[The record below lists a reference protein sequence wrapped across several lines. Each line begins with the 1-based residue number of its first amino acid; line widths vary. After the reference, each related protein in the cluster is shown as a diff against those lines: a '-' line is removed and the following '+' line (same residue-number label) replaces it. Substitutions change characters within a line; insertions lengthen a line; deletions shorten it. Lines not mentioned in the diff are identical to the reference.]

1 MIPTEEENP
10 DGLNQRYNVT
20 KANGEPCD
28 PRAVYFVLRLDSY
41 GDDPEHIEA
50 CRAAAKTYYE
60 KCPDYLEKVR
70 YELFRLVQKLKRVPF
85 ENPRRAP

>member
-1 MIPTEEENP
+1 MIPTEQENP
-10 DGLNQRYNVT
+10 DGLNQRYIIT
-20 KANGEPCD
+20 KADGSPCD

-60 KCPDYLEKVR
+60 RCPGHLEKMSF
-70 YELFRLVQKLKRVPF
+70 ELFQLVRRLMKVPF
-85 ENPRRAP
+85 EKARKS